1 MVFEV
6 TLERMIIFFLI
17 LAIGFTAAKAGVIKQ
32 ESMPAFAQLITKILL
47 PVMIF
52 YSTYANCTRQD
63 IFDNIVLIGLSAI
76 FYAVISLLM
85 FILAQL
91 LRLPHDKDRIFQ
103 FCFIFGNTG
112 FVGIPLL
119 ASVFPQGG
127 LVYMM
132 MFSIVDQ
139 LVFWT
144 YGIWLSTGRLHGHK
158 HRFNFRM
165 LLTPNVIA
173 IFVAIIFVLLQ
184 IPIPDLLK
192 MTLGTVSNA
201 TSAMCMIYL
210 GVLVCFS
217 NVLPVLKRP
226 EIGWQAPVM
235 DAAAFRYDIRSC
247 HHHGAAYHDR
257 GSHAS
262 RSEQQRG
269 RICSG
274 NDRSDTRGQ
283 RGYHSPGGISCV
295 GNRGNMTQ
303 DGDNV
308 INEQRAAGISG

>member
-144 YGIWLSTGRLHGHK
+144 YGIWLSTGRLPGHK

-226 EIGWQAPVM
+226 ETYVGIGVKMLLLPILAGRLLSWTPLPSDMISALVIIMALPTMTVVPM
-235 DAAAFRYDIRSC
+235 LAAQNS
-247 HHHGAAYHDR
+247 
-257 GSHAS
+257 
-262 RSEQQRG
+262 
-269 RICSG
+269 
-274 NDRSDTRGQ
+274 
-283 RGYHSPGGISCV
+283 
-295 GNRGNMTQ
+295 
-303 DGDNV
+303 
-308 INEQRAAGISG
+308 NEGEYAAGMTVVTLVASVATIPLAVFLA

>member
-6 TLERMIIFFLI
+6 TLEQMTIFFLI
-17 LAIGFTAAKAGVIKQ
+17 LAIGFAAAKTGIVKQ
-32 ESMPAFAQLITKILL
+32 ESMPAFDQLITKILL

-52 YSTYANCTRQD
+52 YPTCANCPRQD
-63 IFDNIVLIGLSAI
+63 IFDNVALIGLSAL

-85 FILAQL
+85 FILARL
-91 LRLPHDKDRIFQ
+91 LKLPHDKDRIFQ

-144 YGIWLSTGRLHGHK
+144 YGIWLSTGRSHGHK
-158 HRFNFRM
+158 HRFAIRM
-165 LLTPNVIA
+165 LLTPNV
-173 IFVAIIFVLLQ
+173 VALFAAVIFVLLQ
-184 IPIPDLLK
+184 IPIADPLN

-217 NVLPVLKRP
+217 NVLSVLKRP
-226 EIGWQAPVM
+226 ETYVGIGIKMILLPILAGRLLSWTPLPSDMVSALVIIMALPTMTVVPM
-235 DAAAFRYDIRSC
+235 LAA
-247 HHHGAAYHDR
+247 
-257 GSHAS
+257 
-262 RSEQQRG
+262 Q
-269 RICSG
+269 
-274 NDRSDTRGQ
+274 N
-283 RGYHSPGGISCV
+283 
-295 GNRGNMTQ
+295 
-303 DGDNV
+303 GD
-308 INEQRAAGISG
+308 EGEYAAGITVVTLVTSMATIPLVVFLA